1 MNYAV
6 YRKKPETFSFLGI
19 LLENSHISDL
29 VEQYTV
35 EQAKGGR
42 EHREQKNPSIYSIIF
57 L

>member
-19 LLENSHISDL
+19 QLENSHISDL
-29 VEQYTV
+29 VEQNTV

-42 EHREQKNPSIYSIIF
+42 EQREQKNPSIYSIIF

>member
-19 LLENSHISDL
+19 QLENSHISDL

-35 EQAKGGR
+35 VSSSCLSSQ
-42 EHREQKNPSIYSIIF
+42 HYSIIGHK
-57 L
+57 

>member
-6 YRKKPETFSFLGI
+6 YRKKPETFSFLEI
-19 LLENSHISDL
+19 QLENSHISDL

-42 EHREQKNPSIYSIIF
+42 EQKNPSIYSIIF

>member
-6 YRKKPETFSFLGI
+6 HRKKPETFSFLGI
-19 LLENSHISDL
+19 QLENSHISDL